1 MPRVLVVDDEP
12 IIADTL
18 ALILRQDGY
27 QAESAYDGE
36 QAVTMAKEMLLL
48 DLLVT
53 DFVMPKLDG
62 IEAALMVTTMHPDC
76 KVFLISGYPEVL
88 VANPEARAHGFE
100 LLTKPVH
107 PRELLTRIHAAT
119 QTPIRTLDSVG

>member
-12 IIADTL
+12 IIANTL
-18 ALILRQDGY
+18 ALILRQDGC

-36 QAVTMAKEMLLL
+36 QAVTMAKEMLPL
-48 DLLVT
+48 DVLISDV
-53 DFVMPKLDG
+53 VMPKLDG

-88 VANPEARAHGFE
+88 VANPEAQARGFE
-100 LLTKPVH
+100 VLTKPVH
-107 PRELLTRIHAAT
+107 PQELLNRIHSAA
-119 QTPIRTLDSVG
+119 QTPARTL

>member
-1 MPRVLVVDDEP
+1 MARVLVVDDEP
-12 IIADTL
+12 IIANTL
-18 ALILRQDGY
+18 ALILRQGGC

-48 DLLVT
+48 DVLISDV
-53 DFVMPKLDG
+53 VMPKLDG
-62 IEAALMVTTMHPDC
+62 IEAALMVTNMRPDC

-88 VANPEARAHGFE
+88 VANPEAQARGFE

-107 PRELLTRIHAAT
+107 PQEFLTRIRAST
-119 QTPIRTLDSVG
+119 QAPPEP